1 MEVVGRAELKLK
13 EAAEAFG
20 YDFRGKVV
28 LDIGSSTGGFTE
40 YALRQGAKKVIA
52 IEKGTRQMKA
62 PLRFDKKVELH
73 EKTDFFG
80 VGTPTR
86 VIAASKSA
94 VAPSPYV
101 KCGDAFS
108 KENAISGIVSSEKK
122 KDFSFRS
129 HSSRWM
135 VRYSTFPGT
144 NSELGMPTKG
154 SGGAIAGKENGE
166 LGANK
171 VGKVEVEQGKNRD
184 ELVRCEQVGIDLS
197 EVETVVADVSF
208 VSLRKILEHAMR
220 IVPRGADYLIML
232 KPQFEAF
239 PDQLVNGVVKN
250 EKIRREIIKKFEEWL
265 GRRGFVIIKKR
276 DNEVR
281 GRVAKNQERFYWVRA
296 SYLSGLRR

>member
-62 PLRFDKKVELH
+62 PLRFDARVKLY

-94 VAPSPYV
+94 VAPSPHV
-101 KCGDAFS
+101 KCGS
-108 KENAISGIVSSEKK
+108 
-122 KDFSFRS
+122 
-129 HSSRWM
+129 

-154 SGGAIAGKENGE
+154 SGGVIVGKGNGE
-166 LGANK
+166 LGSNK

-232 KPQFEAF
+232 KPQFEAY

-281 GRVAKNQERFYWVRA
+281 GKVAKNQERFYWVRT
-296 SYLSGLRR
+296 S